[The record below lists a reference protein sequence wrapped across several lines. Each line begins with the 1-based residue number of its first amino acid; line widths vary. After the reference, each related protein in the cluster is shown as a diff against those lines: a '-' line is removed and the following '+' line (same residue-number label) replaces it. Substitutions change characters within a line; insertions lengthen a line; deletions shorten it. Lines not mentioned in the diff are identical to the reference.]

1 MKLSGMVIGDTV
13 ELIPK
18 TRHGKNRVR
27 EHGNTAKV
35 VHMKPS
41 SFSVETP
48 DGDWRWIDFSDDRD
62 FDWKLEE
69 EVFNLPHT
77 D

>member
-1 MKLSGMVIGDTV
+1 MNIGDTV

-18 TRHGKNRVR
+18 TRHGKNRVH

-48 DGDWRWIDFSDDRD
+48 DGAWRWIDFSDDRD